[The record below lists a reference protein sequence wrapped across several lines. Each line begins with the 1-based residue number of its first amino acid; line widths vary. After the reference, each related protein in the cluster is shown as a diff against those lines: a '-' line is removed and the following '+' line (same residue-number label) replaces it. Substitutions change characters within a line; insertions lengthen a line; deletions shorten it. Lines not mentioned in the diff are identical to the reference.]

1 MARQKPVQAGV
12 RVRLP
17 KGTTWDQLA
26 ELTPE
31 QIREKDLWPAGFPPP
46 AAPEPSRGGIVFP
59 KFEIEE
65 LKKQEQ
71 RDLTRFAIVFAGL
84 ARRSEGL
91 GWSRKP
97 SV

>member
-31 QIREKDLWPAGFPPP
+31 QIREKDLWPAGFSPC
-46 AAPEPSRGGIVFP
+46 R
-59 KFEIEE
+59 
-65 LKKQEQ
+65 
-71 RDLTRFAIVFAGL
+71 TRTIP
-84 ARRSEGL
+84 RRHSFSE
-91 GWSRKP
+91 
-97 SV
+97 V